1 MITKNDIRIYTTK
14 DCGYCKKA
22 KMLLG
27 RYKAKYQEIN
37 IANKED
43 REEMASISG
52 GIRTV
57 PQIFINDVHIGG
69 FDQLNSLHSKGRLKD
84 LIESK

>member
-1 MITKNDIRIYTTK
+1 MTSKNDIKIYTTK

-43 REEMASISG
+43 REEMAHLSG
-52 GIRTV
+52 GIKTV
-57 PQIFINDVHIGG
+57 PQIFINNPVIYT
-69 FDQLNSLHSKGRLKD
+69 KKYR
-84 LIESK
+84 